1 MKRII
6 TALVCAAMLISLCAC
21 TTKQK
26 NASSYEEV
34 IVKLDE
40 AVHGLFAEDFE
51 DKLKEGAY
59 PSPTG
64 ELSDKWMTTLSDAK
78 ADFHNVDENAF
89 GYKLIDINSDGI
101 SELFFVRSDDKLL
114 AVFTMHEGKPCMV
127 DCYGRSY
134 IGVIRDTGEVY
145 TMTVR
150 DDGGYD
156 YRIYTLNPSS
166 GGLYNTVAFGYEGP
180 IAYEVINGSTYT
192 SSENRIEELR
202 AEYPFEMSQVF
213 TELEFNLF

>member
-1 MKRII
+1 
-6 TALVCAAMLISLCAC
+6 MLICLCAC
-21 TTKQK
+21 TPKQK

-64 ELSDKWMTTLSDAK
+64 ELADKWLTTLSDAK

-89 GYKLIDINSDGI
+89 GYKLIDVNSDGV
-101 SELFFVRSDDKLL
+101 SELFFMRSDERIL
-114 AVFTMHEGKPCMV
+114 AIFTMHEGKPCMV
-127 DCYGRSY
+127 DCYSRTY
-134 IGVIRDTGEVY
+134 RGVVRDTGEVY

-166 GGLYNTVAFGYEGP
+166 GGLYNTVSFGTEGT
-180 IAYEVINGSTYT
+180 IAYELINGSTYT
-192 SSENRIEELR
+192 TSTERISELQ
-202 AEYPFEMSQVF
+202 AEYPFEMSEVF
-213 TELEFNLF
+213 TELKFNLF